1 MARDAENSFNF
12 HQKFYFNAEQNEAT
26 SEPRLSVV
34 LHLYRQYFVLVDR
47 SRIDV
52 LSRLWFNS
60 SWNGLDKQSS
70 AEPNIILNFPSD
82 TSFKQPSLFV
92 QAAYDLSAISVN

>member
-1 MARDAENSFNF
+1 MPKTSANF

-34 LHLYRQYFVLVDR
+34 LHPYRQYFVLVDR

-52 LSRLWFNS
+52 
-60 SWNGLDKQSS
+60 K
-70 AEPNIILNFPSD
+70 I
-82 TSFKQPSLFV
+82 
-92 QAAYDLSAISVN
+92 